1 MDMYYDSQN
10 VQMHT
15 WKYYIKKS
23 NEILENVGYLPY
35 IK

>member
-1 MDMYYDSQN
+1 MDYDSQN

-15 WKYYIKKS
+15 RKYYIKKS
-23 NEILENVGYLPY
+23 SEILENVGYLPY